1 VEVAV
6 QINGKLRGRINVP
19 LDSDNETVLSTAKA
33 DDKVAQAIDGKTIVK
48 EIVIK
53 NKLVNIVVK

>member
-1 VEVAV
+1 MPV

-19 LDSDNETVLSTAKA
+19 LNSDNDTVLNAAKA
-33 DDKVAQAIDGKTIVK
+33 DEKVAQAIDGKTVVK